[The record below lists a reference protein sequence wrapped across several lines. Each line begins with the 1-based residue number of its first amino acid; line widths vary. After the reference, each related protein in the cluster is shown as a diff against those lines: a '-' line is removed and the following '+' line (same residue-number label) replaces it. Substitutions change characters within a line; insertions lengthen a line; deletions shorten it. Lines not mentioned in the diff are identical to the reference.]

1 MLILSW
7 NVHFQSL
14 SGQLDNVVEAIRSAR
29 PDVVTLQ
36 EVKTSLADD
45 MALRLADIGL
55 VHAHWSGKKAPP
67 TAMRKLPP
75 IRRLKR
81 KIYQCLIA
89 SRWPMKASGN
99 RWRRRAP
106 FPELLARATVS
117 LPDEQDIDVF
127 TAHIPNGSGHGW
139 RKIDTFTVLSATLRR
154 ALDVPRILTG
164 DFNEPKRFRQSGQI
178 VPFGEK
184 IHEDGGTSIRGWKTQ
199 FGVRRRNMER
209 ANGVRSVLAGASQH
223 GLRDAYRDLH
233 GFETATPVTHYTTRK
248 NPRSFDHTFV
258 SRHFEVVDCGYYH
271 EWRKQGWSDHS
282 AMWTKLTFRDKIPEL
297 IEWEAG

>member
-1 MLILSW
+1 MLLLSW
-7 NVHFQSL
+7 NV
-14 SGQLDNVVEAIRSAR
+14 NRRR
-29 PDVVTLQ
+29 PGDHAAKIESVGPDIVTLQ
-36 EVKTSLADD
+36 EVTRNRANEWVD
-45 MALRLADIGL
+45 RLKDIGL
-55 VHAHWSGKKAPP
+55 GHHYRSGDNAL
-67 TAMRKLPP
+67 ALSH
-75 IRRLKR
+75 
-81 KIYQCLIA
+81 QCLIA
-89 SRWPMKASGN
+89 SRWKLTPNDIG
-99 RWRRRAP
+99 RPRQAP
-106 FPELLARATVS
+106 YPESLGRVTVS
-117 LPDEQDIDVF
+117 VPGEGDIDVF

-154 ALDVPRILTG
+154 ALDSPRILTG

-209 ANGVRSVLAGASQH
+209 ANGVVSVLAGASQH

-282 AMWTKLTFRDKIPEL
+282 AMWTKLAFRDKIPEL
-297 IEWEAG
+297 IEWEME